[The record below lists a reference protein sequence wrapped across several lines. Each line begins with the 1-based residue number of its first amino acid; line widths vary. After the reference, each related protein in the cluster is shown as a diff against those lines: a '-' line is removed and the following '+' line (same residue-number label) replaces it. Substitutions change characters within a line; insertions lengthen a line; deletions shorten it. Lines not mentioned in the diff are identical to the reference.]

1 MKQWTRISRDSSRK
15 ALETVKATI
24 KQTII
29 NSLLMFQSHPELPT
43 KEPSL
48 MLRPIENNLTRV
60 GTKTIEKSSNQTQV
74 RVKITMKETQL
85 KM

>member
-1 MKQWTRISRDSSRK
+1 
-15 ALETVKATI
+15 
-24 KQTII
+24 
-29 NSLLMFQSHPELPT
+29 MFQSHPELQT
-43 KEPSL
+43 KELTL
-48 MLRPIENNLTRV
+48 MLRPIENNLTRD